1 MSSSSPS
8 GGRVRSAEELNA
20 AIRALFPHRD
30 VRLTDEQRAEYHRL
44 LAELRLVE
52 QPDVT
57 TAA

>member
-1 MSSSSPS
+1 
-8 GGRVRSAEELNA
+8 
-20 AIRALFPHRD
+20 
-30 VRLTDEQRAEYHRL
+30 VRLTDEQRSEYHRL